1 MNPERWKRIE
11 EIYHA
16 ALERPLA
23 EREDFLNGACQGDTV
38 LRREVES
45 LLAMAGPGANLMES
59 PAIEVEAQSR
69 VQTWAAGLNERRK
82 APALGPR
89 YAVLEELGRGG
100 MGIVYRVRD
109 LETDDVVAVKVLRP
123 DLGLDEHMIARFKTE
138 LKLSRRVTHRN
149 VCRIHDINRYE
160 DLTYISMEY
169 VEGENLR
176 RVLDRLGALNVRK
189 GVELIRQIC
198 EGLREAHAQGIT
210 HRDLKPENIMLD
222 KAGNVKVMDFGIAR
236 LASKPATSSMPIMGT
251 PAYMSPEQAEGKPVD
266 TRADIYSLGL
276 LMYETFTG
284 RTAFAGDTPLAVALK
299 QIREKPPD
307 PRDVEPLL
315 PASVENVILRCIEKD
330 PAHRFQS
337 LDEVMAAL
345 TSSMSSA
352 VPTPVPIPGPIPIPG
367 PSRPWFP
374 ETAYVLQPKP
384 ARALFL
390 IIQAGYLALYI
401 ATLYFFDEAELLLE
415 NMGLSFHV
423 AAALILL
430 PALSGIAARIFLT
443 SAAALNHP
451 ETGKQFWRLFPVLF
465 VLDMLWAASPLLL
478 IPKILIGPALAAV
491 VGLAYLTFAQKTL
504 VINAYR

>member
-1 MNPERWKRIE
+1 
-11 EIYHA
+11 
-16 ALERPLA
+16 
-23 EREDFLNGACQGDTV
+23 
-38 LRREVES
+38 
-45 LLAMAGPGANLMES
+45 MAGLGANLMES
-59 PAIEVEAQSR
+59 PAMEVEARSR
-69 VQTWAAGLNERRK
+69 VQTWAAGVKEGRK

-176 RVLDRLGALNVRK
+176 HVLDRLGALNVRK

-198 EGLREAHAQGIT
+198 EGLQEAHAQGIT

-236 LASKPATSSMPIMGT
+236 LASKPATSPTQIMGT

-266 TRADIYSLGL
+266 ARTDIYSLGL

-307 PRDVEPLL
+307 PRNVEPLL

-337 LDEVMAAL
+337 LDEVIAAL
-345 TSSMSSA
+345 TSSMSTA
-352 VPTPVPIPGPIPIPG
+352 IPTPVPTNIPTTRP
-367 PSRPWFP
+367 PWFP

-390 IIQAGYLALYI
+390 IIQAGYLALYG
-401 ATLYFFDEAELLLE
+401 ATLYFFNDAELLLE
-415 NMGLSFHV
+415 GMGLSFYV

-430 PALSGIAARIFLT
+430 PALFGIAARIFLI

-451 ETGKQFWRLFPVLF
+451 ETGKQFWRLFPALF

-478 IPKILIGPALAAV
+478 IPKIEIPLALAAV
-491 VGLAYLTFAQKTL
+491 VGLAYLTFGQKTL